1 MPAMVGGFGSKKIL
15 MVYLKIAQRHIYKIN
30 FKRVIIIYKNRLF
43 DSVLGQKKMKR
54 WKKKELVPDG

>member
-30 FKRVIIIYKNRLF
+30 FSFVLCFCLHIEDTTLLEYIRDTLQIGRVWVN
-43 DSVLGQKKMKR
+43 
-54 WKKKELVPDG
+54 